1 MNKTSSSQGGASL
14 IEVLVAMLILSFGM
28 LSLSGM
34 LAYAVQMPKLSGYR
48 ASAMSIAA
56 GHVERM
62 RANTVGFAAGSYN
75 DTLTYSVAGTACT
88 YPNCSA
94 ATIAQLDRME
104 TIRSVRNE
112 LLQGGMRMVC
122 TGGNCNALEGDL
134 WVFWQEPSTFAT
146 FSAASSDECPDP
158 ASPPVFTAFP
168 TQPRCVHI
176 KFKL

>member
-1 MNKTSSSQGGASL
+1 MNKTPSSQGGASL

-56 GHVERM
+56 GHIERM
-62 RANTVGFAAGSYN
+62 RANTVGFAGGSYN
-75 DTLTYSVAGTACT
+75 DTLTYSVSGTACT
-88 YPNCSA
+88 YPSCSP

-104 TIRSVRNE
+104 TVRSLGNE
-112 LLQGGMRMVC
+112 LVQGGMRMVC
-122 TGGNCNALEGDL
+122 TAGSCNALEGEL
-134 WVFWQEPSTFAT
+134 WVFWQEPTTFAT
-146 FSAASSDECPDP
+146 FSAATSDECPDP
-158 ASPPVFTAFP
+158 ASAPVFTAFT

>member
-1 MNKTSSSQGGASL
+1 MKTPSSSQHGASL

-62 RANTVGFAAGSYN
+62 RANTVGYAGGSYN
-75 DTLTYSVAGTACT
+75 DTLTYSVVGALCS
-88 YPNCSA
+88 YPGCSA
-94 ATIAQLDRME
+94 AGIAQLDRAE
-104 TIRSVRNE
+104 TVRSLNNE

-122 TGGNCNALEGDL
+122 NAGDCSTLEGDL

-146 FSAASSDECPDP
+146 FTAASSDECPDP
-158 ASPPVFTAFP
+158 ASPPTFTPFP
-168 TQPRCVHI
+168 NQPRCVHI

>member
-1 MNKTSSSQGGASL
+1 MKKIHSSQGGASL

-56 GHVERM
+56 GHIERM
-62 RANTVGFAAGSYN
+62 RANTVGFAGGSYN
-75 DTLTYSVAGTACT
+75 DTLTYDVSGTACA
-88 YPNCSA
+88 YPACSA
-94 ATIAQLDRME
+94 AAIAQVDRLD
-104 TIRSVRNE
+104 TVRSIKSE

-122 TGGNCNALEGDL
+122 NTGNCNLLEGDL
-134 WVFWQEPSTFAT
+134 WVFWQEPSTFAAFT
-146 FSAASSDECPDP
+146 SATSDECPDP
-158 ASPPVFTAFP
+158 TSPPVFTAFAN
-168 TQPRCVHI
+168 QPRCVHI